1 MTLAEQIEADYLTA
15 LKSKDEKTVS
25 ILRMLKSALKNK
37 EIALG
42 KKLDET
48 QISEVVFKEVKSR
61 RDSILEYQKG
71 GREDLAK
78 KEQEEIEILAKYQP
92 EMLSEVEVTKIID
105 ETIKKIG
112 ATNPQDMGKVMSA
125 LMPQIKGKADG
136 SLVSTLVKSKL
147 QG

>member
-1 MTLAEQIEADYLTA
+1 MTLVEQIEADYLTA

-92 EMLSEVEVTKIID
+92 EMLSEIEVTKIID

-112 ATNPQDMGKVMSA
+112 ATNPQDMGKIMSA

>member
-1 MTLAEQIEADYLTA
+1 MTLVEQIEADYLTA